1 MFRFRRPSHS
11 GHSAGFDFTF
21 HMRRL
26 CEDVAARLPEMG
38 HIDVGRV
45 AICFAQARKA
55 VRHGLYATLTP
66 LRFEGG
72 TLVQRRRRRNYA
84 IQRVYDDAG
93 REMLY
98 VLKFY
103 LPRFLDTSF
112 EEKLTTVFHELWH
125 ISPDF
130 DGDLRRHEGRCYAH
144 TASQKEYDAAM
155 THLWRRWLALAPP
168 ENLYGFLRLRFP
180 ELEQRYG
187 AIYGMKMPHPKLLPV
202 E

>member
-1 MFRFRRPSHS
+1 MIPSQS
-11 GHSAGFDFTF
+11 RGFDFTA

-26 CEDVAARLPEMG
+26 CDDVTQRLPEMR
-38 HIDVGRV
+38 HIDMSRV
-45 AICFAQARKA
+45 AVCFAQARKSVA
-55 VRHGLYATLTP
+55 HGLHATLTP

-72 TLVQRRRRRNYA
+72 LAVQKRARQTYA

-103 LPRFLDTSF
+103 LPRFLDTSL

-125 ISPDF
+125 VSPHF

-144 TASQKEYDAAM
+144 THSQREYDDQMAV
-155 THLWRRWLALAPP
+155 LWRRWLDLEPP
-168 ENLYGFLRLRFP
+168 LEVYSFLRFRFR
-180 ELEQRYG
+180 ELEAGHG
-187 AIYGMKMPHPKLLPV
+187 AVFGLKMPHPKLIPV
-202 E
+202 D